1 MKNEKVILVVDDE
14 SSMRKNITDGL
25 SPEGY
30 KTFEARD
37 GKEALKLL
45 GEMKPNII
53 LLDINLPQM
62 DGITALKEIK
72 KDYND
77 VPVIIFTAYGTSER
91 AIEAMKSGAFDYL
104 EKPFELDELKLI
116 IKRAAEYSD
125 LLGEVKQLRTQ
136 VSNINLFSKTDQLIG
151 RNPKMQEIFKTIGR
165 IAPTDATVLIQGE
178 SGTGKEL
185 IADAI
190 YRHSLRFNKPYIKV
204 NCGAFSETLL
214 ESEIF
219 GHEKGSFTGAIT
231 QRLGRF
237 EIANE
242 GTIFLD
248 EINNMPQSLQ
258 VRLLRVLQNQAFY
271 RVGGEESLTVDVR
284 VIAATNKDIESE
296 VETGT
301 FRKDL
306 FYRLNVVRI
315 NIPPLRE
322 RIDDI
327 PLLAEYFLR
336 KYDQTSSLAV
346 QPETMIKLQA
356 YSWPGNVRELENT
369 IQSAVVMA
377 REKIISIDQLPIKNN
392 DSAEMLSYNSL
403 LKEGKSFKDIIENVE
418 RTLIIKALKQ
428 TNGNRTQAAKMLNIH
443 RRLLYSKMK
452 DYGID

>member
-1 MKNEKVILVVDDE
+1 MKNNKIILVVDDE
-14 SSMRKNITDGL
+14 SSMRKNIIDSL
-25 SPEGY
+25 LPEGF
-30 KTFEARD
+30 KTFEAGD
-37 GKEALKLL
+37 GKEALKKLN
-45 GEMKPNII
+45 EVKPNIV

-62 DGITALKEIK
+62 DGITTLKEIK
-72 KDYND
+72 KDYD
-77 VPVIIFTAYGTSER
+77 DIPVIIFTAYGTSER

-125 LLGEVKQLRTQ
+125 LLGEVKKLRTQ
-136 VSNINLFSKTDQLIG
+136 VSNINFLSKDDRLIG

-190 YRHSLRFNKPYIKV
+190 HRHSLRFDKPNVKV

-231 QRLGRF
+231 KRQGKF
-237 EIANE
+237 ELANE

-248 EINNMPQSLQ
+248 EINNMSQSLQ

-271 RVGGEESLTVDVR
+271 RVGGEESITVDVR
-284 VIAATNKDIESE
+284 VIAATNKDIELE
-296 VETGT
+296 VDKGT

-315 NIPPLRE
+315 NIPPLRD

-327 PLLAEYFLR
+327 PLLVEYFLR
-336 KYDQTSSLAV
+336 KYDQTNSLAV
-346 QPETMIKLQA
+346 PQEAIEKLQT

-377 REKIISIDQLPIKNN
+377 REKIISIDQLPIRNN
-392 DSAEMLSYNSL
+392 YSTEILSYDSL
-403 LKEGKSFKDIIENVE
+403 LNEGQSFKEIVGNVE
-418 RTLIIKALKQ
+418 KTLIIKALNK
-428 TNGNRTQAAKMLNIH
+428 TNWNRTQAAKILNIN
-443 RRLLYSKMK
+443 RRLLYSKIRE
-452 DYGID
+452 YGIS

>member
-1 MKNEKVILVVDDE
+1 
-14 SSMRKNITDGL
+14 
-25 SPEGY
+25 
-30 KTFEARD
+30 
-37 GKEALKLL
+37 
-45 GEMKPNII
+45 
-53 LLDINLPQM
+53 
-62 DGITALKEIK
+62 
-72 KDYND
+72 
-77 VPVIIFTAYGTSER
+77 
-91 AIEAMKSGAFDYL
+91 
-104 EKPFELDELKLI
+104 
-116 IKRAAEYSD
+116 
-125 LLGEVKQLRTQ
+125 
-136 VSNINLFSKTDQLIG
+136 
-151 RNPKMQEIFKTIGR
+151 
-165 IAPTDATVLIQGE
+165 
-178 SGTGKEL
+178 
-185 IADAI
+185 
-190 YRHSLRFNKPYIKV
+190 
-204 NCGAFSETLL
+204 
-214 ESEIF
+214 
-219 GHEKGSFTGAIT
+219 
-231 QRLGRF
+231 
-237 EIANE
+237 
-242 GTIFLD
+242 
-248 EINNMPQSLQ
+248 MPQSLQ

-392 DSAEMLSYNSL
+392 DSAEMLSYDSL

>member
-1 MKNEKVILVVDDE
+1 MKNNKIILVVDDE
-14 SSMRKNITDGL
+14 SSMRKNIIDSL
-25 SPEGY
+25 LPEGF
-30 KTFEARD
+30 KTFEAGD
-37 GKEALKLL
+37 GKEALKKLN
-45 GEMKPNII
+45 EVKPNIV

-62 DGITALKEIK
+62 DGITTLKEIK
-72 KDYND
+72 KDYD
-77 VPVIIFTAYGTSER
+77 DIPVIIFTAYGTSER

-125 LLGEVKQLRTQ
+125 LLGEVKKLRTQ
-136 VSNINLFSKTDQLIG
+136 VSNINFLSKDDRLIG

-190 YRHSLRFNKPYIKV
+190 HRHSLRFDKPNVKV

-231 QRLGRF
+231 KRQGKF
-237 EIANE
+237 ELANE

-248 EINNMPQSLQ
+248 EINNMSQSLQ

-271 RVGGEESLTVDVR
+271 RVGGEESITVDVR
-284 VIAATNKDIESE
+284 VIAATNKDIELE
-296 VETGT
+296 VDKGT

-315 NIPPLRE
+315 NIPPLRD

-327 PLLAEYFLR
+327 PLLVEYFLR
-336 KYDQTSSLAV
+336 KYDQTNSLAV
-346 QPETMIKLQA
+346 PQEAIEKLQT

-377 REKIISIDQLPIKNN
+377 REKIISIDQLPIRNN
-392 DSAEMLSYNSL
+392 YSTEILSYDSL
-403 LKEGKSFKDIIENVE
+403 LNEGQSFKEIVGNVE
-418 RTLIIKALKQ
+418 KTLIIKALNKA
-428 TNGNRTQAAKMLNIH
+428 NWNRTQAAKILNIN
-443 RRLLYSKMK
+443 RRLLYSKIRE
-452 DYGID
+452 YGIS